1 MKILMHM
8 SIPNLMPT
16 CLLAT
21 SLFFTT
27 VPWISDQIPM
37 KWSVKSP
44 LSLRVCHIHKSTFV
58 AEA

>member
-1 MKILMHM
+1 MKILMHT

-21 SLFFTT
+21 SLFYTT

>member
-1 MKILMHM
+1 MKILMHT

-21 SLFFTT
+21 SLFYTT

-58 AEA
+58 AGA